1 MHELGL
7 VMHVIRSVEEVAAKN
22 HIAEVCAVTLEIGEV
37 SGVVH
42 RYLTDCWAWAVK
54 KTEVLQNAELVIES
68 TPAIT
73 HCDCCEKEYRTVSY
87 GKICPHCG
95 SENTW
100 LLTGTEMNIKEIFVS
115 SQEISTEAVTSQ

>member
-7 VMHVIRSVEEVAAKN
+7 VMHVIRSVEEVAAEN
-22 HIAEVCAVTLEIGEV
+22 RIPQVSAVTLEIGEV

-54 KTEVLQNAELVIES
+54 KSDTLQNARLIIEE
-68 TPAIT
+68 TPALT
-73 HCDCCEKEYRTVSY
+73 YCDSCGKQYRTVSY

-95 SENTW
+95 SAETW
-100 LLTGTEMNIKEIFVS
+100 LLTGTEMNIKEILVPCQDES
-115 SQEISTEAVTSQ
+115 DAPQTG